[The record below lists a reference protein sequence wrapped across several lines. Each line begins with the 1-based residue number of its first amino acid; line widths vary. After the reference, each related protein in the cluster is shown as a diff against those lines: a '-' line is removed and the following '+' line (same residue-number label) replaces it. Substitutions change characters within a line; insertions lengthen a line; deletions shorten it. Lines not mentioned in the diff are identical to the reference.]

1 MISPHQHLHHE
12 ASLVMNL
19 PNRETI
25 QMLWKV
31 KKLVREEFNVT
42 IQISQKDLEPVLIG
56 FAQRTTNATLKA
68 LISQVVAPATITQ
81 TNKVK
86 NLYRD
91 ETNVETL
98 EVRESPEQLEDKK
111 NKKKQIIY
119 RGQVISQ
126 EKPA

>member
-1 MISPHQHLHHE
+1 
-12 ASLVMNL
+12 MNL

-42 IQISQKDLEPVLIG
+42 IQISQKDLEPVLID
-56 FAQRTTNATLKA
+56 FAQRTTNSTLKA

-91 ETNVETL
+91 ETNVETFESREEL
-98 EVRESPEQLEDKK
+98 EGSDTTAPPPLENKQT
-111 NKKKQIIY
+111 KKKQIIY

-126 EKPA
+126 EEPA

>member
-1 MISPHQHLHHE
+1 MS
-12 ASLVMNL
+12 L

-42 IQISQKDLEPVLIG
+42 IQISQKDLEPVLID
-56 FAQRTTNATLKA
+56 FAQQTTNATLKA
-68 LISQVVAPATITQ
+68 LIAQVVAPATITQ

-91 ETNVETL
+91 ETNVEVLITQ
-98 EVRESPEQLEDKK
+98 ETPEASPLK
-111 NKKKQIIY
+111 NKNVKKKQIIY

-126 EKPA
+126 EDPSI

>member
-1 MISPHQHLHHE
+1 MS
-12 ASLVMNL
+12 L

-31 KKLVREEFNVT
+31 KKLVREEFNAT
-42 IQISQKDLEPVLIG
+42 IQISQKDLEPVLIDI
-56 FAQRTTNATLKA
+56 AQRTTNATLKA
-68 LISQVVAPATITQ
+68 LISQVIAPAIITQ

-91 ETNVETL
+91 ETNVEVFNTPDTF
-98 EVRESPEQLEDKK
+98 EAPETSPLKSK
-111 NKKKQIIY
+111 SAKKKQIIY

-126 EKPA
+126 E

>member
-1 MISPHQHLHHE
+1 
-12 ASLVMNL
+12 MNL

-42 IQISQKDLEPVLIG
+42 IQISQKDLEPVLID

-86 NLYRD
+86 NLYRN
-91 ETNVETL
+91 ETNIEVLDTHKTSEKPETSQPKSKD
-98 EVRESPEQLEDKK
+98 V
-111 NKKKQIIY
+111 KKKQIIY

-126 EKPA
+126 EDPAI

>member
-1 MISPHQHLHHE
+1 
-12 ASLVMNL
+12 MNL

-31 KKLVREEFNVT
+31 KKLVREEFTVT
-42 IQISQKDLEPVLIG
+42 IQISQKDLEPVLID

-68 LISQVVAPATITQ
+68 LISQIVAPATITQ

-86 NLYRD
+86 NLYRN
-91 ETNVETL
+91 ETNVEIIDTH
-98 EVRESPEQLEDKK
+98 ETFEAPENSPQK
-111 NKKKQIIY
+111 NNNVKKKQIIY

-126 EKPA
+126 EDPAI

>member
-1 MISPHQHLHHE
+1 MS
-12 ASLVMNL
+12 L

-31 KKLVREEFNVT
+31 KKLVREEFNKT
-42 IQISQKDLEPVLIG
+42 IQISQKDLEPVLID
-56 FAQRTTNATLKA
+56 FAQQTTNATLKA
-68 LISQVVAPATITQ
+68 LISQVIAPATITQ

-91 ETNVETL
+91 EKNVETFETREAL
-98 EVRESPEQLEDKK
+98 EAPAESETPPPQNLEDNKD
-111 NKKKQIIY
+111 KKKQIIY

-126 EKPA
+126 EEPA

>member
-1 MISPHQHLHHE
+1 MS
-12 ASLVMNL
+12 L

-31 KKLVREEFNVT
+31 KKLVREEFNVA

-68 LISQVVAPATITQ
+68 LISQVVAPAIITQ

-91 ETNVETL
+91 ETNVETFETRETLDVL
-98 EVRESPEQLEDKK
+98 EESKVSTPHSSEDKK
-111 NKKKQIIY
+111 DKRKQLIY
-119 RGQVISQ
+119 RGQIMSQ
-126 EKPA
+126 E

>member
-1 MISPHQHLHHE
+1 
-12 ASLVMNL
+12 MNL

-42 IQISQKDLEPVLIG
+42 IQISQKDLEPVLID

-91 ETNVETL
+91 ETNVETF
-98 EVRESPEQLEDKK
+98 ETREALEQLKGSDTPTAPSFEGKK
-111 NKKKQIIY
+111 DKKKQIIY

-126 EKPA
+126 EEPA

>member
-1 MISPHQHLHHE
+1 
-12 ASLVMNL
+12 MNL

-86 NLYRD
+86 NLYRN
-91 ETNVETL
+91 ETNIETFESSL
-98 EVRESPEQLEDKK
+98 EKDKTE
-111 NKKKQIIY
+111 KKKQIIY
-119 RGQVISQ
+119 RGQVVSQ
-126 EKPA
+126 EGQV

>member
-1 MISPHQHLHHE
+1 
-12 ASLVMNL
+12 MNL